1 MNPAPTIAQAFTAS
15 MRAHPERPALICAG
29 QRFTHGQLN
38 DLAERLARGLHRWG
52 VVAGDRVVI
61 FMPHCPQWL
70 VAWLAVQHLGAVC
83 VPVSHFYGPDDLE
96 YIVEDCGARIIVCM
110 DSNVDCVAQVKPE
123 AGLRRAVVAS
133 LSDVLDPGGV
143 RPGGLGAGGLDPG
156 GADAGSADPAAPG
169 GRAAA
174 AHSHAFLEISP
185 FSDLL
190 VDGDEPLPALSIDPA
205 ETAELLYTGGT
216 TGIPKGVPFSN
227 LNFLESLAAQRSL
240 SEAGIPRG
248 SDVVLQGAALNHIL
262 GQTVGLGALLAG
274 DCLVLLSK
282 MDLEAILTS
291 IHEHRVTTFFGTP
304 TLYRMLLA
312 HERLSQYDLRSL
324 VFCMAGGEHLPD
336 EVVLRW
342 EQATGCTIWEGYGA
356 TETCGGIA
364 NTPIQGQ
371 RRSGS
376 AGPIVPIRQVLLVD
390 PETLEPTPSGS
401 PGELLVASAHMV
413 RAYWNKPEETT
424 LHFVEIAGQLWY
436 RTGDIVRLDEDGW
449 LYFVDR
455 SCDVI
460 KHKGYRVSAS
470 KVDVCLSGHP
480 AVDECCSIGVADS
493 AVGERVKSFVVRGR
507 GAEGIAEGIAQR
519 SAEGMAEGSA
529 EGMAEGSAEGEPTA
543 EALLAEE
550 LVAWCRER
558 LASYEVPAVIEF
570 REELPK
576 SKVGKLLRRELRDEE
591 RARAVDRTDDRAPGG
606 EAGRR
611 R

>member
-1 MNPAPTIAQAFTAS
+1 M
-15 MRAHPERPALICAG
+15 
-29 QRFTHGQLN
+29 
-38 DLAERLARGLHRWG
+38 
-52 VVAGDRVVI
+52 
-61 FMPHCPQWL
+61 
-70 VAWLAVQHLGAVC
+70 
-83 VPVSHFYGPDDLE
+83 
-96 YIVEDCGARIIVCM
+96 
-110 DSNVDCVAQVKPE
+110 
-123 AGLRRAVVAS
+123 RRAVVAS

-156 GADAGSADPAAPG
+156 GIDPPRPAAPTLP
-169 GRAAA
+169 RPAAA
-174 AHSHAFLEISP
+174 PRRRPTRTPFWKSLRSP
-185 FSDLL
+185 TCLS
-190 VDGDEPLPALSIDPA
+190 DGDGPLPILSIDPA

-216 TGIPKGVPFSN
+216 TGIPKGVPFSH
-227 LNFLESLAAQRSL
+227 LNFLESLDAQRSL

-529 EGMAEGSAEGEPTA
+529 EGEPTA

-591 RARAVDRTDDRAPGG
+591 RAHAVDRTDDRATGG
-606 EAGRR
+606 EASRR

>member
-1 MNPAPTIAQAFTAS
+1 MKPAPTIAQAFAAS
-15 MRAHPERPALICAG
+15 VRAHPERPALICAG
-29 QRFTHGQLN
+29 QRFTHGQLD
-38 DLAERLARGLHRWG
+38 DLVGRLARGLHRWG

-70 VAWLAVQHLGAVC
+70 VAWLAVQYLGAVC
-83 VPVSHFYGPDDLE
+83 VPVSHFYGPDELE

-110 DSNVDCVAQVKPE
+110 DSNVGCVEQVKPE

-133 LSDVLDPGGV
+133 LSDVLDPGNV
-143 RPGGLGAGGLDPG
+143 
-156 GADAGSADPAAPG
+156 DPAAPA

-174 AHSHAFLEISP
+174 ARPDAFLEISLFP
-185 FSDLL
+185 DLL
-190 VDGDEPLPALSIDPA
+190 ADGDEPLPPLSVDPA

-216 TGIPKGVPFSN
+216 TGIPKGVPFSHLN
-227 LNFLESLAAQRSL
+227 LLESLDAQRSL

-248 SDVVLQGAALNHIL
+248 SDVVLQGAPLNHIL
-262 GQTVGLGALLAG
+262 GQTVGLGAIFAG
-274 DCLVLLSK
+274 DCLVLLPK
-282 MDLEAILTS
+282 MDLEAILTH

-312 HERLSQYDLRSL
+312 HERFDQYDLRSL

-364 NTPIQGQ
+364 NTPFQEQ

-376 AGPIVPIRQVLLVD
+376 AGPILPIRKVLLVD
-390 PETLEPTPSGS
+390 PETLEPAPAGS

-413 RAYWNKPEETT
+413 RAYWNKPEETA

-436 RTGDIVRLDEDGW
+436 RTGDIVRLDADGW

-455 SCDVI
+455 SCDII

-470 KVDVCLSGHP
+470 KVDVCLSQHP
-480 AVDECCSIGVADS
+480 AVDECCSIGVADA
-493 AVGERVKSFVVRGR
+493 AVGERVKSFVVRR
-507 GAEGIAEGIAQR
+507 GGV
-519 SAEGMAEGSA
+519 EGSA
-529 EGMAEGSAEGEPTA
+529 AGESTG
-543 EALLAEE
+543 EAPRAEE
-550 LVAWCRER
+550 LIAWCRER
-558 LASYEVPAVIEF
+558 LAPYEVPSAIEF
-570 REELPK
+570 REALPK

-591 RARAVDRTDDRAPGG
+591 RAHVVDRIDDRVTGG
-606 EAGRR
+606 DADRR